1 MTRKALL
8 AACLAC
14 LATPAAAESFS
25 YTYAEAGL
33 GLMMLE
39 EDLAVFGIEA
49 YEDFG
54 LLYAR
59 GGYQLSDNV
68 AIEADAG
75 IYGNDGDRTEV
86 TETSASFSVLF
97 PMQVTDQLAIAP
109 RVGQRTYELEG
120 CLDNVCITSD
130 DTSAIYG
137 ADLRAWAIPSQLEI
151 TAGILD
157 STATG
162 TDTLVSL
169 GAALW
174 IDNHSLRLDV
184 AEDEFAT
191 RVVVGYRYSW

>member
-25 YTYAEAGL
+25 YTYLEAGL
-33 GLMMLE
+33 GLVMLE
-39 EDLAVFGIEA
+39 EDLVLFEREA

-54 LLYAR
+54 LAYAR

-75 IYGNDGDRTEV
+75 IYGNEGDETDYTRT
-86 TETSASFSVLF
+86 TASLSVLF
-97 PMQVTDQLAIAP
+97 PLQVADQLAIAP
-109 RVGQRTYELEG
+109 RVGQQTYELER
-120 CLDNVCITSD
+120 CLDGVCITTD

-137 ADLRAWAIPSQLEI
+137 ADLRAWAIPRQLEI

-157 STATG
+157 STATES
-162 TDTLVSL
+162 DTLVSL

-191 RVVVGYRYSW
+191 RVVVGYRFSW